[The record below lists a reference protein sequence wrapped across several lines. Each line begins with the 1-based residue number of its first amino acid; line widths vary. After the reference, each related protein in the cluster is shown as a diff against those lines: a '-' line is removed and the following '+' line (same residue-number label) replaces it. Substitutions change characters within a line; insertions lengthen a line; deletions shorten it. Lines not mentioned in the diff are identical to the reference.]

1 MVKALNR
8 VVKFEMPRIFF
19 RMNRFDYD
27 VAILGGGSAGYAA
40 ALTAADAGL
49 RTAVIEGG
57 QQVGGLCILR
67 GCMPTKALLYAAEV
81 MHLVSH
87 PEPWGIRAG
96 TVSFDFKKV
105 MARKNALIK
114 DFADYRVQQL
124 NSRKFK
130 FIRANAKFV
139 DPHTVELSWERR
151 LPAGVSQSHEK
162 HSPAGSQ
169 CSRKLT
175 AAHFVI
181 ATGSTVAPPP
191 LPQLRETGYITSDDA
206 VALKRLP
213 KSLIVLGGGAVAC
226 EFAQFFARFG
236 VNVTLIQR
244 SEHILK
250 EFDTDAAIEI
260 EKVFRREGIKVF
272 TGTKL
277 LDARLVARASRPS
290 ESRGQDARA
299 TTKTISF
306 EHKRQI
312 VSVSAEEILFALG
325 RVPNTASLGLDQA
338 DVATDSGR
346 ILANEF
352 MQTSAPHIYTAGDC
366 TGRQEIVH
374 IAVQQG
380 EIAAHNIANPTAP
393 RQMDYRMLSSI
404 VFTDP
409 QVAFVGLTEKEAAAR
424 KIPFLA
430 ASYPFNDHGKS
441 LIMGA
446 KDGFVKLLADPK
458 SGEIL
463 GGSCVG
469 PVGGELIHE
478 IVAAM
483 AKRMSVHELA
493 AMPHYHPTLAEIWTY
508 PAEELADQ
516 VR

>member
-1 MVKALNR
+1 MKQ
-8 VVKFEMPRIFF
+8 
-19 RMNRFDYD
+19 FDFD
-27 VAILGGGSAGYAA
+27 VAVIGGGSGGYAA
-40 ALTAADAGL
+40 ARTAASAGL

-57 QQVGGLCILR
+57 REVGGLCILR

-81 MHLVSH
+81 MRLASH

-96 TVSFDFKKV
+96 NTGFDFKKV

-124 NSRKFK
+124 NAGKFK
-130 FIRANAKFV
+130 FIRANARFL
-139 DPHTVELSWERR
+139 DEQTVELSWERR
-151 LPAGVSQSHEK
+151 RSQ
-162 HSPAGSQ
+162 
-169 CSRKLT
+169 KLT
-175 AAHFVI
+175 AKHFVI
-181 ATGSTVAPPP
+181 ATGSRVAPPP
-191 LPQLRETGYITSDDA
+191 LPQLREVGYLTSDDA
-206 VALKRLP
+206 LTLKRLP

-236 VNVTLIQR
+236 VKVTLIQR

-250 EFDTDAAIEI
+250 EFDGDAGIEI
-260 EKVFRREGIKVF
+260 EKVFRREGVEVF

-277 LDARLVARASRPS
+277 LDAKRKGKLKNV
-290 ESRGQDARA
+290 
-299 TTKTISF
+299 SF
-306 EHKRQI
+306 KHGGRT

-325 RVPNTASLGLDQA
+325 RMPNTASLGLENAGVKTENSRIITNSKMQA
-338 DVATDSGR
+338 
-346 ILANEF
+346 
-352 MQTSAPHIYTAGDC
+352 SAPHIYAAGDC
-366 TGRQEIVH
+366 TGPHEIVH

-380 EIAAHNIANPTAP
+380 EIAAHNIAKPVAP
-393 RQMDYRMLSSI
+393 RQMDYRLLISV
-404 VFTDP
+404 VFTEP

-441 LIMGA
+441 LIMEA
-446 KDGFVKLLADPK
+446 KDGFVKLLADPR

-483 AKRMSVHELA
+483 ARRMTVRELA

-508 PAEELADQ
+508 PAEELAEKIH
-516 VR
+516 